1 MQSRTDQ
8 VEVAGASEAVG
19 LEQLVGLYLSF
30 RLSKETYGINIL
42 RVVEIISL
50 IEITPVPNSPQFVKG
65 IINLRGQ
72 IIPVV
77 DLRSKF
83 GIPEAQASRETCV
96 IVVNVAVE
104 HGEIQVGLLVDAV
117 KEVVDISLSQIA
129 NAPKYGSELDT
140 SFISAMAR
148 LQDSSVL
155 VLVDVERALK
165 NDAGLLAAVG

>member
-1 MQSRTDQ
+1 MQARTEQ
-8 VEVAGASEAVG
+8 MNVSAEGQGSL

-30 RLSKETYGINIL
+30 KLSKETYGINIL

-50 IEITPVPNSPQFVKG
+50 IEITPVPNSPTFVKG

-77 DLRSKF
+77 DLRLKF
-83 GIPEAQASRETCV
+83 GIPETNVTRETCV
-96 IVVNVAVE
+96 IVVNVAME
-104 HGEIQVGLLVDAV
+104 HGDIQVGLLVDAV
-117 KEVVDISLSQIA
+117 REVVDIALEQIA

-148 LQDSSVL
+148 LQDNSVL
-155 VLVDVERALK
+155 VLIDVEKALK
-165 NDAGLLAAVG
+165 NDAGILATVG